1 LAFQEMS
8 IGSLRSVPGGPLFNQ
23 SRDWLLGAF
32 ESAGFETDMGFRLFA
47 AFRDA
52 GLPPPQMIAA
62 ARVQGGTDIRP

>member
-1 LAFQEMS
+1 MS

-23 SRDWLLGAF
+23 SRDWLVGAF

-52 GLPPPQMIAA
+52 GLQMIAA
-62 ARVQGGTDIRP
+62 ARVEGGTDIRP